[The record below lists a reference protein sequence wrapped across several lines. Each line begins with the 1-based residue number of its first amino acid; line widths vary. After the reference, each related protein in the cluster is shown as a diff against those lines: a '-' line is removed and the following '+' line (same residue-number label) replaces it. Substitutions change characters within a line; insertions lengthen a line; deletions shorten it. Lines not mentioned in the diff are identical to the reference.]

1 MTSTAEVGNLR
12 VSLFADTAQFA
23 AGLALAQSSLG
34 KFGETAKQ
42 FSDKV
47 LEFFAFD
54 HIRDTI
60 AETVHQMDELGKT
73 AQKIGIPVDQ
83 LSKLE
88 YAAKLSEVSVE
99 DLTTTLTKFSKSL
112 SQIAAGGK
120 NDAGIALKALGVA
133 ATDAQGHLRP
143 TSAILSDVSDKFA
156 GMKDG
161 AGKTAIALAL
171 LGKTGAQLIPM
182 LNGGSEALK
191 EAADQASIFGLA
203 VSEEASKAA
212 EHFNDNLTRL
222 SGAYDGIKIAVTT
235 GLLPALNNLS
245 DILVTLAENSHFSE
259 DATSGLAGILKEASI
274 AAATTY
280 QEFYA
285 LSQIASVMAE
295 NFSKSDGFDNAVARW
310 QTAFAN
316 IRQQAADTEAVIAKI
331 RNGDIASGSSSSQS
345 VNEAG
350 KGDKG
355 GKQDAPVLK
364 TLAQVQQALVEAQKA
379 ADEADKH
386 IANLFDEGKSLTEQ
400 FDPIAKYQDDLSHLN
415 EVYNSGA
422 ISSATYQKALAQLR
436 EQFAQTAPQVDQ
448 FAEAFVSL
456 SENFATTFGDA
467 FAGVISGTESLK
479 QAFASMAQS
488 ISQQLVQLAAQLAA
502 SAFIK
507 LLGIVLGG
515 GTSPSQS
522 TWVNNLGSLFGGGK
536 ASGGPVSAGTTY
548 LVGENGPELFTP
560 GMSGGITP
568 NSKMGGGGINVTV
581 INNSSASVNAKKGAD
596 GSLKV
601 FVEETMADLVLR
613 GGNKVDAALARGY
626 NLRRAGR

>member
-88 YAAKLSEVSVE
+88 YAAKLSDVSVD
-99 DLTTTLTKFSKSL
+99 DLTTSLTKFSKGIA
-112 SQIAAGGK
+112 QIAAGGQ
-120 NDAGIALKALGVA
+120 NEAAQALRAIGVSAIDARGKLI
-133 ATDAQGHLRP
+133 P
-143 TSAILSDVSDKFA
+143 TSTLIEEIAAKFSV
-156 GMKDG
+156 MKDS
-161 AGKTAIALAL
+161 AAKTALAIALF
-171 LGKTGAQLIPM
+171 GKSGASMIPL
-182 LNGGSEALK
+182 LNGGREAIRAAGSELEQFGGVVTPEAAKRAEEFNDSLTRLQTAFNSLLQEALIPILPTLTELTQDLIDLVK
-191 EAADQASIFGLA
+191 QGSEFGKFISDANGWLEVWGPSLTNTKREIEGISDALRTLGIIGKKPLEIDIPGGDLAPPAPKQTKDSPTITSLADMQKHLA
-203 VSEEASKAA
+203 ELKKAA
-212 EHFNDNLTRL
+212 ED
-222 SGAYDGIKIAVTT
+222 AD
-235 GLLPALNNLS
+235 LN
-245 DILVTLAENSHFSE
+245 
-259 DATSGLAGILKEASI
+259 
-274 AAATTY
+274 
-280 QEFYA
+280 
-285 LSQIASVMAE
+285 
-295 NFSKSDGFDNAVARW
+295 
-310 QTAFAN
+310 
-316 IRQQAADTEAVIAKI
+316 IAK
-331 RNGDIASGSSSSQS
+331 
-345 VNEAG
+345 
-350 KGDKG
+350 
-355 GKQDAPVLK
+355 
-364 TLAQVQQALVEAQKA
+364 
-379 ADEADKH
+379 
-386 IANLFDEGKSLTEQ
+386 LFDEGKSLTEQ

-522 TWVNNLGSLFGGGK
+522 TWVNNLGSLLGGGK

>member
-88 YAAKLSEVSVE
+88 YAAKLSDVSVE
-99 DLTTTLTKFSKSL
+99 DLTTSLTKFSKGIA
-112 SQIAAGGK
+112 QIAAGGQ
-120 NDAGIALKALGVA
+120 NEAAQALRAIGVSAIDARGKLI
-133 ATDAQGHLRP
+133 P
-143 TSAILSDVSDKFA
+143 TSTLIEEIAAKFSV
-156 GMKDG
+156 MKDS
-161 AGKTAIALAL
+161 AAKTALAIALF
-171 LGKTGAQLIPM
+171 GKSGASMIPL
-182 LNGGSEALK
+182 LNGGREAIRAAGSELEQFGGVVTPEAAKRAEEFNDSLTRLQTAFNSLLQEALIPILPTLTELTQDLIDLFK
-191 EAADQASIFGLA
+191 QGSEFGKFISDANGWLEVWGPSLTNTKREIEGISDALRTLGIIGKKPLEIDIPGGDLAPPAPNQTKDAPTITSLADMQKHLA
-203 VSEEASKAA
+203 ELKKAA
-212 EHFNDNLTRL
+212 E
-222 SGAYDGIKIAVTT
+222 
-235 GLLPALNNLS
+235 
-245 DILVTLAENSHFSE
+245 
-259 DATSGLAGILKEASI
+259 EADR
-274 AAATTY
+274 
-280 QEFYA
+280 
-285 LSQIASVMAE
+285 
-295 NFSKSDGFDNAVARW
+295 N
-310 QTAFAN
+310 
-316 IRQQAADTEAVIAKI
+316 IAK
-331 RNGDIASGSSSSQS
+331 
-345 VNEAG
+345 
-350 KGDKG
+350 
-355 GKQDAPVLK
+355 
-364 TLAQVQQALVEAQKA
+364 
-379 ADEADKH
+379 
-386 IANLFDEGKSLTEQ
+386 LFDEGKSLTAQ

-436 EQFAQTAPQVDQ
+436 EQFAQTVPQVDQ

-488 ISQQLVQLAAQLAA
+488 ISQQLAQLAAQLAA